1 MVKQLKRIVFKSY
14 VIGLMIFTVWYGY
27 FMFPLI
33 FGFEGKE
40 DAAASIEELSM
51 SESKEDQM
59 FDKLIAEQTH
69 RKQTDLGYRL
79 IDQPYMEGRF
89 HHIGFNI
96 QKDNA
101 STCVQCHGNV
111 PHDESREIRSFLN
124 MHTFYL
130 ACETC
135 HSMPDKDSKPWLF
148 KWYDKDSGKIA
159 HNPKDL
165 IKIEDLNASKDAK
178 RQYPVYGNYGAKIAP
193 AENDSGEIKFLHG
206 KKEMAFA
213 QSYKTKQDLLTPEKK
228 SQMKRVIH
236 RKVSKKPVQC
246 KQCHQEDQPYI
257 SFAELGYPPSRVKE
271 LTNVGAV
278 GMIEKYKTF
287 YMPAL
292 LKPGGAELDK

>member
-1 MVKQLKRIVFKSY
+1 MVKRLKKLVFKLY
-14 VIGLMIFTVWYGY
+14 VIGLMAFTVWYGY

-40 DAAASIEELSM
+40 EAAASFKKGD
-51 SESKEDQM
+51 KENTKEAQM
-59 FDKLIAEQTH
+59 FAKLISEQTQ

-101 STCVQCHGNV
+101 SICVQCHGNV
-111 PHDESREIRSFLN
+111 PHDQSKDIRSFLN

-135 HSMPDKDSKPWLF
+135 HSLPEKDSQAWSF
-148 KWYDKDSGKIA
+148 RWYDKETGEIA
-159 HNPKDL
+159 NNPKDL
-165 IKIEDLNASKDAK
+165 IKIEDLYASKETK

-193 AENDSGEIKFLHG
+193 GYEQSGEIKFLHG
-206 KKEMAFA
+206 NNEMAFTER
-213 QSYKTKQDLLTPEKK
+213 YKTEQELLTPEKK
-228 SQMKRVIH
+228 SQMKRIIH

-246 KQCHQEDQPYI
+246 KQCHQEKKPYVP
-257 SFAELGYPPSRVKE
+257 FAELGYPPTRIRE
-271 LTNVGAV
+271 LTTVGAV

-292 LKPGGAELDK
+292 LKPGGLEIDE